1 METPMNTLPLSE
13 VKMKLSKLVDSVS
26 ATDEEIVITKNG
38 YPTAVLISTDEF
50 EGWKETLT
58 VRSDDELMG
67 EIEAGLSEL
76 KAKKAK
82 LYTLDE
88 LFQED

>member
-1 METPMNTLPLSE
+1 MKTLPLSE

-26 ATDEEIVITKNG
+26 ATDEEIIITKNG
-38 YPTAVLISTDEF
+38 YPAAVLISTDEF

-58 VRSDDELMG
+58 VLSDDELMS
-67 EIEAGLSEL
+67 EIETGLSEL

-88 LFQED
+88 LFQGD

>member
-1 METPMNTLPLSE
+1 MKILPLSE

-38 YPTAVLISTDEF
+38 YPTAVLVSTDEF

-67 EIEAGLSEL
+67 EIEKGLSEL

-88 LFQED
+88 IFQED

>member
-1 METPMNTLPLSE
+1 METPMKTLPLSE

-38 YPTAVLISTDEF
+38 YPTAVLVSTDEF

-58 VRSDDELMG
+58 VRCDDELMG
-67 EIEAGLSEL
+67 EIETGLSEL

>member
-1 METPMNTLPLSE
+1 MKTLPLSE
-13 VKMKLSKLVDSVS
+13 VKMKLSKLVDNVS
-26 ATDEEIVITKNG
+26 STDEEVVITKNG
-38 YPTAVLISTDEF
+38 YSAAVLVSTDEF

-58 VRSDDELMG
+58 VRGDDELMG

-76 KAKKAK
+76 REKKSK

-88 LFQED
+88 LFGES